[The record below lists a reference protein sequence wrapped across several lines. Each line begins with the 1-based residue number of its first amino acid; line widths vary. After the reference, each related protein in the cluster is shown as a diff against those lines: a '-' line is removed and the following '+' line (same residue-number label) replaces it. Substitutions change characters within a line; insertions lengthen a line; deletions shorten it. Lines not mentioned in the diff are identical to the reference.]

1 LGFLTKKQENKDER
15 GGYMQL
21 TFENFMIG
29 YVCLLVLVD
38 VLLVAAN
45 WRIEQRNKREQ
56 RQQQGERQ

>member
-1 LGFLTKKQENKDER
+1 
-15 GGYMQL
+15 MQL

-45 WRIEQRNKREQ
+45 WRIERRNKREQ